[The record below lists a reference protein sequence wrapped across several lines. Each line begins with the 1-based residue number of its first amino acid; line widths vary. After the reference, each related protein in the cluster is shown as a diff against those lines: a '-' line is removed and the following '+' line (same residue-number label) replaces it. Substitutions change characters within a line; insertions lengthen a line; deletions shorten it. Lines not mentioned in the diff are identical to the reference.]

1 MIIIESDLMR
11 NVSLLFTKYSYF
23 LWLYVVFVIAI
34 ILRVYNFQNRI
45 NIGGDSGRDAMIAQ
59 IALSRHEFPLFASF
73 SSAGPFVFG
82 PLFYWF
88 NMASYFLNPFT
99 FEAPWII
106 TCMMGIITVM
116 VMAYIGFLAGGKR
129 LSLLLALLMACSPQF
144 IARSTFLSQHG
155 FVGVSCTFLLLF
167 FILYYKTHK
176 TVYAFLMGLSLGVAL
191 SMHYQAL
198 NLAIFF
204 PMLLFIPKTGI
215 GKKISAVILML
226 IGFIIPTFPLL
237 LWDSRQG
244 FANLNNILDFLLI
257 GQYRMYVANSW
268 KLYLFGSL
276 PDYWSNVVGGN
287 KPVAFIVMGITG
299 LMFLYAVARR
309 RIRGEILL
317 PGIILGLLL
326 IIIRYY
332 KGERFE
338 GYLIYIAPFIF
349 LLSGWALLELYD
361 LLKIALSRTKK
372 SNMYQKVP
380 IIVFSVVLA
389 VIIASDLKNASQ
401 FVFQENTLSPAA
413 KKTTLFLQ
421 KKYPGEKFAIYDYLW
436 KTTGETYALSLYLR
450 ASGLADPNGHP
461 IGVIRNGEASINPR
475 IVVGE
480 FFGNN
485 LLDLKSKDSQ
495 IVNSNWTPISAEN
508 IYDDLITR
516 WTKDQKLTTTF
527 SIPRYIEYR
536 MGKH

>member
-1 MIIIESDLMR
+1 MKR
-11 NVSLLFTKYSYF
+11 VSLLFTKYSYF
-23 LWLYVVFVIAI
+23 LWLYVIFIAAI

-45 NIGGDSGRDAMIAQ
+45 GLGGDSGRDAMIAQ

-106 TCMMGIITVM
+106 TCMVGIITVM
-116 VMAYIGFLAGGKR
+116 VMAYVGLLAGGKR
-129 LSLLLALLMACSPQF
+129 LSLMLALLIACSPQF

-167 FILYYKTHK
+167 FILYYQRRKLI
-176 TVYAFLMGLSLGVAL
+176 YAFSMGISLGVAL

-204 PMLLFIPKTGI
+204 PILLFIPKTGYR
-215 GKKISAVILML
+215 KKILAVLFMF

-237 LWDSRQG
+237 VWDSRQG

-287 KPVAFIVMGITG
+287 KPVAFLVMGITG
-299 LMFLYAVARR
+299 IMFLYGVVKKK
-309 RIRGEILL
+309 IKGEILFS
-317 PGIILGLLL
+317 GIILGLLL

-349 LLSGWALLELYD
+349 LLSGWAFLELYD
-361 LLKIALSRTKK
+361 VLRRAIRRLGKAQRYKIA
-372 SNMYQKVP
+372 P
-380 IIVFSVVLA
+380 VVIFA
-389 VIIASDLKNASQ
+389 VMMLLVITSDLKNASQ
-401 FVFQENTLSPAA
+401 FLFQENTLLPAA
-413 KKTTLFLQ
+413 IRTSEFLQ

-436 KTTGETYALSLYLR
+436 KTNGETYALSLYLR

-461 IGVIRNGEASINPR
+461 IGVIRNGEASLSPT

-480 FFGNN
+480 FFGDN
-485 LLDLKSKDSQ
+485 LLDLKSKNSQ
-495 IVNSNWTPISAEN
+495 IVNSNWTPVSAEN

-516 WTKDQKLTTTF
+516 WTSRQKLTTTF

-536 MGKH
+536 MSKH